1 MHPNNKYIGHLTD
14 HLDYIFVSAS
24 GILGITI
31 GLNSVSTHGICTAA
45 FAAIAAI
52 LGFATSSVRTLGRIT
67 WLAWVGLPCILAA
80 GTFLSLYIFEAHH
93 ILKFSSSSDRVY
105 RRWRPRPPC
114 LCTADSDT
122 LVLRFQDHR

>member
-1 MHPNNKYIGHLTD
+1 VNPNVKYIGHLTD
-14 HLDYIFVSAS
+14 NPDYIFVSAS
-24 GILGITI
+24 GILGISI

-80 GTFLSLYIFEAHH
+80 GVFLSIYMFEA
-93 ILKFSSSSDRVY
+93 Y
-105 RRWRPRPPC
+105 P
-114 LCTADSDT
+114 
-122 LVLRFQDHR
+122 